1 MREEAAEMETSATP
15 RSGKGPVIAA
25 LATAVALLLGAG
37 PGGFSPVASAVAQE
51 EETRQVQAL
60 RERVFQ
66 GLSGAQERLEEEDY
80 AGARRE
86 LDRIRTIQDLNSY
99 ERGQILYFTG
109 LIDYQQENLTAAV
122 RAFEQVVAL
131 PDLPQGFMNDT
142 LWTLVQLAMAT
153 EQYEKALEY
162 GNRWLASAQNPGGD
176 PFYLLAV
183 AHYQLEQYRQSV
195 EYLNRAIEIAER
207 DRDGGAREE
216 WYGLLRA
223 GYFQLEDTAR
233 LREVLEL
240 LVTRWPKKEYW
251 THLSAVYGELGMQ
264 RRQVAVLEA
273 IYEEGLMDRENEI
286 VQLAQLYLQSGGPYK
301 GARILE
307 RGMADG
313 IVERNERNYRLLSQ
327 AWMMSQ
333 DDRRAIPPL
342 QEAARRSGDGQ
353 LYLQLAQS
361 HLNLDQHEQC
371 VEAAR
376 AGLNRGGL
384 RRPDTAN
391 VVLGMCLYELQQYE
405 PAKTAFRAARSDDRS
420 RRTANQWIEF
430 IEREVSR
437 RQDLQRQLARS

>member
-1 MREEAAEMETSATP
+1 MDTSATP
-15 RSGKGPVIAA
+15 RSRTRPIAA
-25 LATAVALLLGAG
+25 AVATAFVLALGVGTGSLVPAG
-37 PGGFSPVASAVAQE
+37 SAMAQEE

-66 GLSGAQERLEEEDY
+66 GLSAAQERLEEEDY

-86 LDRIRTIQDLNSY
+86 LDRIRAIADLNTY

-109 LIDYQQENLTAAV
+109 LVDYQQENLLAAV
-122 RAFEQVVAL
+122 SAFEQVVAL
-131 PDLPQGFMNDT
+131 PDLPQGFLNDT

-153 EQYEKALEY
+153 EQYQKALEY
-162 GNRWLASAQNPGGD
+162 GNRWLETATNPGGD

-195 EYLNRAIEIAER
+195 DYLNRAIEIAER

-216 WYGLLRA
+216 WFGLLRA

-240 LVTRWPKKEYW
+240 MVTRWPKKEYW
-251 THLSAVYGELGMQ
+251 THLSAVYGELGLQ

-273 IYEEGLMDRENEI
+273 IYEDGLMDRENEI
-286 VQLAQLYLQSGGPYK
+286 VQLAQLYMQSGGPYK

-307 RGMADG
+307 RGINDG
-313 IVERNERNYRLLSQ
+313 IVEGNERNYRLLSQ
-327 AWMMSQ
+327 AWMMAQ

-342 QEAARRSGDGQ
+342 REAARRSGDGQ

-361 HLNLDQHEQC
+361 HLNLDQHQEC

-391 VVLGMCLYELQQYE
+391 VVLGMCLYEMQQYE
-405 PAKTAFRAARSDDRS
+405 PAKAAFRAARTDDRS

-430 IEREVSR
+430 IDREVARREDLR
-437 RQDLQRQLARS
+437 RQMARS